1 MIKKT
6 LISLLSII
14 ILSCSNIDLVL
25 KESSSPNHLKNNVL
39 VVVDG
44 EEKQRLERE
53 LRSFFGNNKKNEY
66 ILTVLFVENKENRL
80 VKQNQVAEKINYE
93 LDISYGLFYK
103 NRECKILDKKIITK
117 FTISPKSFGY
127 NFGTDRSLE
136 KLYISS
142 INKNILN
149 FINTIPTSTDCLK

>member
-53 LRSFFGNNKKNEY
+53 LRS
-66 ILTVLFVENKENRL
+66 
-80 VKQNQVAEKINYE
+80 
-93 LDISYGLFYK
+93 
-103 NRECKILDKKIITK
+103 
-117 FTISPKSFGY
+117 
-127 NFGTDRSLE
+127 
-136 KLYISS
+136 
-142 INKNILN
+142 
-149 FINTIPTSTDCLK
+149 

>member
-66 ILTVLFVENKENRL
+66 ILSR
-80 VKQNQVAEKINYE
+80 
-93 LDISYGLFYK
+93 
-103 NRECKILDKKIITK
+103 
-117 FTISPKSFGY
+117 P
-127 NFGTDRSLE
+127 
-136 KLYISS
+136 
-142 INKNILN
+142 
-149 FINTIPTSTDCLK
+149 